1 MDTELKENDMTGIPN
16 EKYFEEYIERYLT
29 SQPITTI
36 GGDRLD
42 RMEYHS
48 VAPTEYDKKLCLIPS
63 ELIAFLKE
71 TQPKQY
77 KDLVDAAKSDERA
90 QKSIL
95 DRLDSEMKYGTLN
108 LLNRNATLHA
118 GYGISF
124 RLAYFRPANGKN
136 KEFEQQYYMNRLAIV
151 RQLKYSLKKDYA
163 IDMAIFLNGIPIF
176 TIELKNTL
184 TGQTHINAIR
194 QYMKDRPTK
203 GEKLFEFKRCLAHF
217 AVGTEQIFMTTK
229 LADEKTKFLP
239 FNDGYENAN
248 IKARGYDGYLTSYFW
263 EDVLRRDSL
272 LDLVDSYITV
282 KEESEK
288 VYEHKT
294 GKLETKTYEV
304 LIFPRFHQ
312 RRAVEHL
319 VADVRERGVGHC
331 YLIQHSAGSG
341 KSNTITWLGYK
352 LAYLYQHYEDEKPM
366 FDSVIVVTD
375 RKILDRQTQQNFR
388 QFEQVE
394 GEAKMVAAEQTS
406 QDLKK
411 YIENRERIIVTTLQK
426 FSVIADVIEHYP
438 DRKYAVIID
447 EAHSSQTGEAARD
460 MRKALSLS
468 EAEKFDK
475 EIETKDDGEDYIN
488 RKVEEE
494 IAAKGRKGNISFF
507 AFTATPKARTI
518 ELFAERVNGKREP
531 FDKYS
536 TEEAINEGF
545 ILNVLENYMSFKRYY
560 RLVKRTDI
568 PDKEYSKKKAIRLLN
583 SYVDLQDAAI
593 ERKARIMIEH
603 FVAQTADEI
612 QGKARAMVVTRSR
625 LHAVRFKRKFDEIMQ
640 EMHLPY
646 GCLVAFSGTVHDGE
660 TDADY
665 TESSMNGLEGRI
677 SIPEALKLPKYRI
690 LIVANKYQTGFD
702 EPMLHTMFVDKKLGG
717 TSTVQTLSRLN
728 RIMSGKTSTMVL
740 DFVNDPEDVE
750 KDCQDYYGINFMLE
764 EDETDPNSLYDLM
777 SEINNYHVFSQ
788 KDIDEFANYVFVDVK
803 HKEKVYV
810 VVNRVCDYINT
821 YLGADEK
828 DSFRKRSR
836 QFCNIYKF
844 LSQIITF
851 KDVELEKLYVF
862 LLAILKAL
870 PFEKEH
876 IPYEI
881 LMEAQL
887 SDYKVQYQYTA
898 DLKLESADT
907 GMVGMKPGV
916 TVQPPEDELDFLSK
930 IIKTLNDTY
939 GLNLTDEDKVD
950 IEKMRDRLYANEE
963 LMSFFNPD
971 NTRDNVKERFD
982 EEVDNELLDFINT
995 KLELYNK
1002 LTDDRAN
1009 ETFKRLWFNEL
1020 YDKRVRC
1027 VY

>member
-1 MDTELKENDMTGIPN
+1 MTGTPD

-36 GGDRLD
+36 SGDRLD

-48 VAPTEYDKKLCLIPS
+48 VSPTEYDKKLCMIPT

-71 TQPKQY
+71 TQPREY
-77 KDLVDAAKSDERA
+77 KELVDITKSEERA

-95 DRLDSEMKYGTLN
+95 ERLDSEMKYGTLR
-108 LLNRNATLHA
+108 LLNRNATFQA
-118 GYGISF
+118 GYGVSF

-136 KEFEQQYYMNRLAIV
+136 AEFEQQYYQNRLAVV
-151 RQLKYSLKKDYA
+151 RQLRYSVKKDYE
-163 IDMAIFLNGIPIF
+163 IDMAIFVNGIPVF

-203 GEKLFEFKRCLAHF
+203 GEKLLEFKRCLAHF

-229 LADEKTKFLP
+229 LADDKTKFLP

-248 IKARGYDGYLTSYFW
+248 VKARGYNGYLTSYFW

-272 LDLVDSYITV
+272 LDLIDNFITV
-282 KEESEK
+282 KEEEK
-288 VYEHKT
+288 KIYDPKT
-294 GKLETKTYEV
+294 GDLKTDTHEV

-319 VADVRERGVGHC
+319 VEDAKQRGAGHR

-352 LAYLYQHYEDEKPM
+352 LAYLYQHYEDDNPL

-375 RKILDRQTQQNFR
+375 RRVLDRQTQRNFK

-394 GEAKMVAAEQTS
+394 GEAKMVAEDQTS

-426 FSVIADVIEHYP
+426 FSVIADAIEHFP

-460 MRKALSLS
+460 MRKALSLA
-468 EAEKFDK
+468 EAEKFDD
-475 EIETKDDGEDYIN
+475 EIETKDNGEDYIN
-488 RKVEEE
+488 RKVEQE
-494 IAAKGRKGNISFF
+494 IAAKGQKGNISFF
-507 AFTATPKARTI
+507 AFTATPKPRTI
-518 ELFAERVNGKREP
+518 ELFTERINGKREP

-603 FVAQTADEI
+603 FMSQTADEI
-612 QGKARAMVVTRSR
+612 QGKARAMLVTRSR

-646 GCLVAFSGTVHDGE
+646 GSLVAFSGTVHDGE
-660 TDADY
+660 TDEDY
-665 TESSMNGLEGRI
+665 TEASMNNLEGKY

-728 RIMSGKTSTMVL
+728 RTMSGKTSTMVL
-740 DFVNDPEDVE
+740 DFVNDPEDVK
-750 KDCQDYYGINFMLE
+750 KDCQDYYGINYMLE

-777 SEINNYHVFSQ
+777 SEIKNYQVFTQ
-788 KDIDEFANYVFVDVK
+788 DDVNEFAKYAFVDVK

-810 VVNRVCDYINT
+810 VVNRVCDYINSH
-821 YLGADEK
+821 LEADDK
-828 DSFRKRSR
+828 DSFRKKSR

-844 LSQIITF
+844 LSQIISF

-862 LLAILKAL
+862 LLAIIKAL

-881 LMEAQL
+881 LLETQL

-898 DLKLESADT
+898 DLKLESANT
-907 GMVGMKPGV
+907 AMIGMRPGG
-916 TVQPPEDELDFLSK
+916 TTQPHEEEFDLLSK
-930 IIKTLNDTY
+930 IIKTLNETY

-950 IEKMRDRLYANEE
+950 MEKMKDRLYANEE
-963 LMSFFNPD
+963 LMSFFNLD

-1020 YDKRVRC
+1020 YNQKVRG
-1027 VY
+1027 VAY

>member
-1 MDTELKENDMTGIPN
+1 MTGTPD
-16 EKYFEEYIERYLT
+16 EKYLEDYIERYLI

-48 VAPTEYDKKLCLIPS
+48 VSPAEYDKKLCMIPS

-71 TQPKQY
+71 TQPKEFQ
-77 KDLVDAAKSDERA
+77 DLVKATQSEEKAV
-90 QKSIL
+90 KSIL
-95 DRLDSEMKYGTLN
+95 GRLDKELNYGTLN
-108 LLNRNATLHA
+108 RMNRSATFHA
-118 GYGISF
+118 GYGVSF
-124 RLAYFRPANGKN
+124 TLAYFRPSNGKN
-136 KEFEQQYYMNRLAIV
+136 AEFEKQYYMNRLAIV
-151 RQLKYSLKKDYA
+151 RQLRYSEKKDNS
-163 IDMAIFLNGIPIF
+163 IDIAIFVNGIPVF

-217 AVGTEQIFMTTK
+217 AVGTEQIFMTTR
-229 LADEKTKFLP
+229 LADDKTRFLP
-239 FNDGYENAN
+239 FNDGFENAN
-248 IKARGYDGYLTSYFW
+248 VKRRGYDGYLTSYFW

-272 LDLVDSYITV
+272 FDLIDNYTTV
-282 KEESEK
+282 KEEEEK
-288 VYEHKT
+288 VYDPKT
-294 GKLETKTYEV
+294 GDLKTEKYEV

-319 VADVRERGVGHC
+319 VEDVRRNGAGHR

-352 LAYLYQHYEDEKPM
+352 LAYLFQNYNDEKPL
-366 FDSVIVVTD
+366 FDSVIIVTD
-375 RKILDRQTQQNFR
+375 RRVLDRQIQENFR

-394 GEAKMVAAEQTS
+394 GEAKMVAENQTS
-406 QDLKK
+406 QDLRK
-411 YIENRERIIVTTLQK
+411 YIEKRERIIVTTLQK
-426 FSVIADVIEHYP
+426 FSVIADAIEHFP

-468 EAEKFDK
+468 EAEKFDE
-475 EIETKDDGEDYIN
+475 EIEAKDNGEDYIN
-488 RKVEEE
+488 RKVEQE
-494 IAAKGRKGNISFF
+494 IAAKGQKGNISFF
-507 AFTATPKARTI
+507 AFTATPKPKTI
-518 ELFAERVNGKREP
+518 ELFAERVNGKREA

-568 PDKEYSKKKAIRLLN
+568 PDKEYSKKKAIRLLTG
-583 SYVDLQDAAI
+583 YVDLQDAAI

-603 FVAQTADEI
+603 FAAQTADEI

-625 LHAVRFKRKFDEIMQ
+625 LHAVRFKLKFDQIMQ

-646 GCLVAFSGTVHDGE
+646 GSLVAFSGTVHDGDTGE
-660 TDADY
+660 DY
-665 TESSMNGLEGRI
+665 TESKMNSLDGKY
-677 SIPEALKLPKYRI
+677 SIPEAFKLPKYRI

-728 RIMSGKTSTMVL
+728 RKMAGKTSTMVL
-740 DFVNDPEDVE
+740 DFVNDPEEV
-750 KDCQDYYGINFMLE
+750 KRDCQAYYGINYMLE
-764 EDETDPNSLYDLM
+764 EDETDPNGLYDLM
-777 SEINNYHVFSQ
+777 SEIKNYRVFSQ
-788 KDIDEFANYVFVDVK
+788 KDIDEFAKYVFVDVK

-810 VVNRVCDYINT
+810 VVNRVCDYINGQ
-821 YLGADEK
+821 LESDEK
-828 DSFRKRSR
+828 DMFRRKSR

-844 LSQIITF
+844 LSQIISF

-862 LLAILKAL
+862 LQAIIKAL

-876 IPYEI
+876 VPYEI

-898 DLKLESADT
+898 NLKLESSDT
-907 GMVGMKPGV
+907 AMEGMKPGV
-916 TVQPPEDELDFLSK
+916 AGNPPEDEMDFLSK

-939 GLNLTDEDKVD
+939 GLNLTEEDKVD
-950 IEKMRDRLYANEE
+950 MEKMKDRLYANEE

-1009 ETFKRLWFNEL
+1009 EKFKRLWFNEL
-1020 YDKRVRC
+1020 YSQKVIG
-1027 VY
+1027 VNY

>member
-1 MDTELKENDMTGIPN
+1 MTGTPD

-48 VAPTEYDKKLCLIPS
+48 VAPTEYDKKLCMIPS

-71 TQPKQY
+71 TQPQEY
-77 KDLVDAAKSDERA
+77 KELIDITKSEERA

-95 DRLDSEMKYGTLN
+95 ERLDSEMKYGTLR
-108 LLNRNATLHA
+108 LLNRNATFQA
-118 GYGISF
+118 GYGVSF

-136 KEFEQQYYMNRLAIV
+136 AEFEQQYYQNRLAVV
-151 RQLKYSLKKDYA
+151 RQLRYSVKKDYE
-163 IDMAIFLNGIPIF
+163 IDMAIFVNGIPVF

-184 TGQTHINAIR
+184 TGQKHINAIR

-203 GEKLFEFKRCLAHF
+203 GEKLLEFKRCLAHF

-229 LADEKTKFLP
+229 LADDKTKFLP
-239 FNDGYENAN
+239 FNDGFENAN
-248 IKARGYDGYLTSYFW
+248 VKARGYDGYLTSYFW

-272 LDLVDSYITV
+272 LDLIDNFITV
-282 KEESEK
+282 KEEEEK
-288 VYEHKT
+288 IYDPKT
-294 GKLETKTYEV
+294 GDLKTETHEV

-319 VADVRERGVGHC
+319 VEDAKQRGAGHR

-352 LAYLYQHYEDEKPM
+352 LAYLYQHYEDDKPL

-375 RKILDRQTQQNFR
+375 RRVLDRQTQRNFK

-394 GEAKMVAAEQTS
+394 GEAKMVAEDQTS

-426 FSVIADVIEHYP
+426 FSVIAGAIEHFP

-460 MRKALSLS
+460 MRKALSLA
-468 EAEKFDK
+468 EAEKFD
-475 EIETKDDGEDYIN
+475 EDIETKNNGEDYIN
-488 RKVEEE
+488 RKVEQE
-494 IAAKGRKGNISFF
+494 IAAKGQKGNISFF
-507 AFTATPKARTI
+507 AFTATPKPRTI
-518 ELFAERVNGKREP
+518 ELFTERVNGKREP

-568 PDKEYSKKKAIRLLN
+568 PDKEYSKKKSIKLLN

-603 FVAQTADEI
+603 FMTQTADEI
-612 QGKARAMVVTRSR
+612 QGKARAMLVTRSR
-625 LHAVRFKRKFDEIMQ
+625 LHAVRFKLKFDEIMQ

-646 GCLVAFSGTVHDGE
+646 GSLVAFSGTVHDGE
-660 TDADY
+660 TDMDY
-665 TESSMNGLEGRI
+665 TEFSMNHLEGKY

-728 RIMSGKTSTMVL
+728 RTMSGKTSTMVL
-740 DFVNDPEDVE
+740 DFVNDPEDVK
-750 KDCQDYYGINFMLE
+750 KDCQDYYGINYMLE

-777 SEINNYHVFSQ
+777 SEIKNYQVFTQ
-788 KDIDEFANYVFVDVK
+788 NDVNEFAKYAFVDVK

-810 VVNRVCDYINT
+810 VVNRVCDYINSH
-821 YLGADEK
+821 LEADDK
-828 DSFRKRSR
+828 DSFRKKSR

-844 LSQIITF
+844 LSQIISF

-862 LLAILKAL
+862 LLAIIKAM
-870 PFEKEH
+870 PFEKDH

-881 LMEAQL
+881 LLETQL

-907 GMVGMKPGV
+907 AMTGMKPG
-916 TVQPPEDELDFLSK
+916 TTSQSSEDEYDLLSK

-950 IEKMRDRLYANEE
+950 MEKMKDRLYANEE
-963 LMSFFNPD
+963 LMSFFNSD

-1020 YDKRVRC
+1020 YNLKVRGIN
-1027 VY
+1027 Y